1 MSMRVVGV
9 LLVACVWSAVSE
21 RASAEESFAAAM
33 KLRGGYDSNPEFSV
47 HGIGGSAFISSETA
61 LIAGQT
67 GDKYTLGFVG
77 EASSTHYS
85 NPQATP
91 ALAGKAILRGSIGDD
106 DASLTSTTTLSD
118 VRTYNLRASD
128 VVQSLKGEIR
138 IGAIKLFATGEG
150 GRASLNQTN
159 VIFQDFLPSP
169 QQYWRA
175 TIIPGVS
182 VVAGKW
188 EVGTSVNYSVRR
200 YLEKFDDFGYR
211 RDNERLQPFLFAK
224 YTSDEL
230 TAFAAMSRLYGT
242 WHDPDFT
249 NVQRNTFEANISWRP
264 APYTLEVS
272 AVRRAGETT
281 FPISPITID
290 SLYSV
295 RGSWQASEKIKLLA
309 SAGYTTSEYLDSI
322 YRSETATVA
331 TGVQYDLGSDL
342 TLGAD
347 LTYATGRLISGDHA
361 NAFIV
366 GMSLS
371 KRFSPFEKEAVK
383 ETGISKTPIKVAK
396 R

>member
-1 MSMRVVGV
+1 MRVVGM
-9 LLVACVWSAVSE
+9 LLGVCVGLAAPAA
-21 RASAEESFAAAM
+21 ASAEESFAASM
-33 KLRGGYDSNPEFSV
+33 RLRGGYDSNPEFSV
-47 HGIGGSAFISSETA
+47 GGVGGSAFISTDTA

-106 DASLTSTTTLSD
+106 QASLSSTTTLAD
-118 VRTYNLRASD
+118 VRTYNLRSSD
-128 VVQSLKGEIR
+128 VIQSLKGEIR

-150 GRASLNQTN
+150 GRSSLNQTN
-159 VIFQDFLPSP
+159 AIFQDFLPSP

-182 VVAGKW
+182 VVDGDF

-200 YLEKFDDFGYR
+200 YLEEFDDFGYR

-224 YTSDEL
+224 YTGKEL
-230 TAFAAMSRLYGT
+230 TAFAAISRLYGT

-249 NVQRNTFEANISWRP
+249 NVKRNMFEANVSWRP
-264 APYTLEVS
+264 APFTLEVS
-272 AVRRAGETT
+272 ALRRAGETT

-290 SLYSV
+290 SLYTV
-295 RGSWQASEKIKLLA
+295 RGIWQANDKLKLLA
-309 SAGYTTSEYLDSI
+309 SAGYTTSEYLDSDF
-322 YRSETATVA
+322 RSETATFS
-331 TGVQYDLGSDL
+331 TGVQYDLGNDL

-347 LTYATGRLISGDHA
+347 VAYARGKLISGDHA
-361 NAFIV
+361 KAFII
-366 GMSLS
+366 GTSLS
-371 KRFSPFEKEAVK
+371 KRFTPFEKETPK
-383 ETGISKTPIKVAK
+383 ETASKLPLKITKD
-396 R
+396 